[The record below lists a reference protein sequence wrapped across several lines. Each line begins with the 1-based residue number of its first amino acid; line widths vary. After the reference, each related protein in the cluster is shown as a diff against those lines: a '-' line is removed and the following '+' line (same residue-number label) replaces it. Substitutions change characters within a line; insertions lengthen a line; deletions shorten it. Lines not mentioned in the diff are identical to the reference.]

1 MCLDVGYLCLRLSFS
16 STMHEVSRLLQAAA
30 ALSELLRDAGVPH
43 AFYGNVL
50 TAVLSKAPMAD
61 EICVIVEG
69 GAVHPFRRVRQAC
82 AGNEDFSIVTSPWS
96 NRSSLHVKY
105 QRLIPP
111 IDIEILIAGEEG
123 PRRLDSS
130 TVMAVGRV
138 PFLTITEFIRAK
150 LKAWSIRALDRDA
163 QDITF
168 AMSRYWNRVDI
179 NRIPEQEMNDF
190 AARFPAVAPSW
201 QELKRKYGIS

>member
-1 MCLDVGYLCLRLSFS
+1 
-16 STMHEVSRLLQAAA
+16 MHEVPRLLQAAA

-50 TAVLSKAPMAD
+50 TAVLSKAPLAD
-61 EICVIVEG
+61 ELCCIVEG

-82 AGNEDFSIVTSPWS
+82 AGKEDFSIVTSPWS
-96 NRSSLHVKY
+96 NRLHLKY

-111 IDIEILIAGEEG
+111 IDIEVLVAGEEG

-168 AMSRYWNRVDI
+168 AMSRYWNRVDL
-179 NRIPEQEMNDF
+179 NRIPEQEMCDF

-201 QELKRKYGIS
+201 QELRREYGMS